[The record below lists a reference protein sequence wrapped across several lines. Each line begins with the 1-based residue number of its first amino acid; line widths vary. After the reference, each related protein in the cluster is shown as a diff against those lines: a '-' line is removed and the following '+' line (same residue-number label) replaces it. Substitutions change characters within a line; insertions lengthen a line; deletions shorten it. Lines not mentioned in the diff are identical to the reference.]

1 MEVGIMRKLIAAI
14 AVIALA
20 IVAGVFST
28 GILNAQG
35 LPSGPYIYYGTATV
49 NSLPVPDGFSIYAE
63 VGSYRSEP
71 VEVSDG
77 SYASLT
83 VNPLDGVFNNETI
96 RFFLDGVPAIET
108 DTYRPSG
115 IPVIKPDFHLN
126 FAKLPDPTPTPS
138 PVPTDTPTPAP
149 VTPTPIFTP
158 TPTVAEPMTFAA
170 GLVIVTGGGALPPGA
185 VLTARIGDSYE
196 SAPSAILTS
205 DGQYGG
211 LVVDPEDNSF
221 IGEDVVFYI
230 NGEAAR
236 TTIPFES
243 GGLRRQFDIV
253 FTADFSTPTPSPTAP
268 PEPTPTATPASVM
281 TVQDGTTAVKGTG
294 DVPTDTFNLSE
305 GIAIFDIRHDGT
317 GEFSVRLLDSSGR
330 SKQLLVHTTGRYS
343 GLVGAGVNQGAV
355 SGPVPGPHS
364 LGVKASGAWE
374 ISISHP
380 NWTSGARAPISLPG
394 SGDYV
399 AGPIELQ
406 AGRVD
411 FTLVHDG
418 TSNFVVDLVES
429 DGTLVDTLANETG
442 SFRGTKRLGVRAG
455 AAQGAEPG
463 IHGLF
468 VTADGRWSISVQAEA
483 VATPTPQ
490 PTPTATPVPPTPVPT
505 AVPPTATAA
514 PPAQAPTPPA
524 PPPPSQQEPTD
535 EAEDSG
541 GGCGSVGPVS
551 LATAAANMLLLI
563 APLGLIAGIRTVR
576 RRR

>member
-1 MEVGIMRKLIAAI
+1 MRKLVAAV

-20 IVAGVFST
+20 IVAGVIST
-28 GILNAQG
+28 GSLSAQG
-35 LPSGPYIYYGTATV
+35 LPSGPYIYYGTASV

-63 VGSYRSEP
+63 VGTYRSEP

-77 SYASLT
+77 SYASLS
-83 VNPLDGVFNNETI
+83 VNPLDGVFNNETV
-96 RFFLDGVPAIET
+96 RFFLDGVPSIET

-149 VTPTPIFTP
+149 IPPTPVSTP

-170 GLVIVTGGGALPPGA
+170 GLVIVTGGVLPPEA

-211 LVVDPEDNSF
+211 LVVDPIDNSF
-221 IGEDVVFYI
+221 IGQDVGFYI
-230 NGEAAR
+230 NGQPAR

-243 GGLRRQFDIV
+243 GGLRRQFDII
-253 FTADFSTPTPSPTAP
+253 FTADLSTPTPLPTVR

-281 TVQDGTTAVKGTG
+281 TVEGRTTTIKGTA
-294 DVPTDTFNLSE
+294 DVPTDTFDLSE
-305 GIAIFDIRHDGT
+305 GIAVFDIRHDGT
-317 GEFSVRLLDSSGR
+317 GEFSVDLLNSRGR
-330 SKQLLVHTTGRYS
+330 SEQLLVDTSGRYS
-343 GLVGAGVNQGAV
+343 GVVGAGVNEDSV
-355 SGPVPGPHS
+355 SGPAPGPHTLS
-364 LGVKASGAWE
+364 VEASGAWE
-374 ISISHP
+374 IAISQP
-380 NWTSGARAPISLPG
+380 DWTSGDRAPISLRG
-394 SGDYV
+394 SGDDV

-418 TSNFVVDLVES
+418 TSNFIIDLVKP
-429 DGTLVDTLANETG
+429 DGTLVDTLANESG

-468 VTADGRWSISVQAEA
+468 VTADGRWSISIQAEA

-490 PTPTATPVPPTPVPT
+490 PTATATPVPPTPMPT
-505 AVPPTATAA
+505 AAPPTATVA
-514 PPAQAPTPPA
+514 PQTPTPPA

-535 EAEDSG
+535 EEESA

-551 LATAAANMLLLI
+551 LSTAAANMLLLF

>member
-1 MEVGIMRKLIAAI
+1 MRKLVAAV
-14 AVIALA
+14 AVVALA
-20 IVAGVFST
+20 IVAGVIST
-28 GILNAQG
+28 GSLSAQG
-35 LPSGPYIYYGTATV
+35 LPSGPYIYYGTASV

-63 VGSYRSEP
+63 VGTYRSEP
-71 VEVSDG
+71 VEVSNG

-83 VNPLDGVFNNETI
+83 VNPLDSVFNNETV
-96 RFFLDGVPAIET
+96 RFFLDGVPSIET

-138 PVPTDTPTPAP
+138 PIPTDTPTPTP
-149 VTPTPIFTP
+149 IPPTPVSTP

-170 GLVIVTGGGALPPGA
+170 GLVIVTGGVLPPEA

-196 SAPSAILTS
+196 SAPSAILTT

-211 LVVDPEDNSF
+211 LIVDPKDNSF
-221 IGEDVVFYI
+221 IGQDVGFYI
-230 NGEAAR
+230 NGQPAR

-253 FTADFSTPTPSPTAP
+253 FTADFSTPTPSPTPDLA
-268 PEPTPTATPASVM
+268 PTPTETPTTSIT
-281 TVQDGTTAVKGTG
+281 TVGDTTTIRGAG
-294 DVPTDTFNLSE
+294 DAQTADFNLGE
-305 GIAIFDIRHDGT
+305 GVAVFDIRHDGT
-317 GEFSVRLLDSSGR
+317 GEFSIDLLNSRGRSEQLLVDSSGR
-330 SKQLLVHTTGRYS
+330 YS
-343 GLVGAGVNQGAV
+343 GVVGAGVNEDSV
-355 SGPVPGPHS
+355 SGPAPGSHS
-364 LGVKASGAWE
+364 ISVAASGVWE
-374 ISISHP
+374 IAISQP
-380 NWTSGARAPISLPG
+380 VWTSGDRAPISLRG
-394 SGDYV
+394 SGDDV

-468 VTADGRWSISVQAEA
+468 VTADGRWSISMQAEA

-490 PTPTATPVPPTPVPT
+490 PTLTATPVPPTPVPT
-505 AVPPTATAA
+505 AAPPTATAA
-514 PPAQAPTPPA
+514 PQAQAPTPPA
-524 PPPPSQQEPTD
+524 PPPPGQQEPTD

-551 LATAAANMLLLI
+551 LGTAAANMLLLI